1 MPIQIVG
8 NQIKDSAVSNSKI
21 ANSTIQPA
29 KIDLSQVFAF
39 GAIPTLSADPTADN
53 QVVRK
58 SYVDSKINGLSWK
71 AACRVKTT
79 GNIDIS
85 SSPAAIDGV
94 TLSAADEDRIL
105 VASQSSSA
113 ENGIYVFNG
122 SGSALT
128 RAADADSFAELQD
141 GAAVFIKEGNT
152 FESNAYQQSAT
163 LTNFGGQNWILFSAT
178 GGGRQA
184 DGTKGM
190 DLTGNTFSVKI
201 DNSSVGFNG
210 SGQLEIKAAGI
221 TDVMVSSGTLSN
233 AKLQNSSITLT
244 AGAGLT
250 GGGSA
255 ALGGSSTLAVQ
266 SDASNTIAVSG
277 SGIGVAD
284 ASLQASKLASNSVT
298 TNKVADANITLAKLQ
313 AMDQARIM
321 VGNSSNRPA
330 FVQVSGDATLADSG
344 ALTLNSNAVA
354 TATIQDSAVT
364 NSKLASSAVT
374 LVAGDGIAN
383 LGSLALGASM
393 NVNLN
398 LDGSSLSKGA
408 SGLKVASG
416 GITGTELAANS
427 VTSAA
432 VADDAIG
439 STELA
444 ANAVLTVKIA
454 DDAVT
459 LAKCGFS
466 FTQEV
471 FTGTSSTTYDL
482 SNAVIAGFDDAIFV
496 FRNGLLCQK
505 VGSPSDESEYSVSL
519 TGGVGGVCRITFG
532 AAPNGDKVIVKYMV

>member
-79 GNIDIS
+79 GNIDLS
-85 SSPAAIDGV
+85 SAPAAIDGV
-94 TLSAADEDRIL
+94 TLASDDRVL

-113 ENGIYVFNG
+113 ENGIYVFAG
-122 SGSALT
+122 SGSAMT
-128 RAADADSFAELQD
+128 RAADADSFSELQD

-233 AKLQNSSITLT
+233 SRLQNSSITLT

-298 TNKVADANITLAKLQ
+298 TNKVADANITLDKLQ

-321 VGNSSNRPA
+321 VGSSSNRPA

-344 ALTLNSNAVA
+344 ALSLNSNSVS

-374 LVAGDGIAN
+374 LNAGDGIAD

-393 NVNLN
+393 NVNLD
-398 LDGSSLSKGA
+398 LDGSSLSKGG

-427 VTSAA
+427 VTAAA
-432 VADDAIG
+432 VADEAIG

-444 ANAVLTVKIA
+444 SNAVLTVKIA

-519 TGGVGGVCRITFG
+519 TGGVGGVCRLTFG
-532 AAPNGDKVIVKYMV
+532 AAPDSDKLVIKYLI

>member
-71 AACRVKTT
+71 SACRVKTT
-79 GNIDIS
+79 GNVDIS
-85 SSPAAIDGV
+85 SAPAAIDGV
-94 TLSAADEDRIL
+94 TLASDDRVL

-113 ENGIYVFNG
+113 ENGIYVFAG
-122 SGSALT
+122 SGSAMT

-439 STELA
+439 STELS
-444 ANAVLTVKIA
+444 ANSVLTVKIA

-459 LAKCGFS
+459 LAKCGFA

-519 TGGVGGVCRITFG
+519 TGGVGGVCRLTFG
-532 AAPNGDKVIVKYMV
+532 AAPDSDKLVIKYLI

>member
-79 GNIDIS
+79 GNIDLS
-85 SSPAAIDGV
+85 SAPAAIDGV
-94 TLSAADEDRIL
+94 TLASDDRVL

-113 ENGIYVFNG
+113 ENGIYVFAG
-122 SGSALT
+122 SGSAMT
-128 RAADADSFAELQD
+128 RAADADSFSELQD

-298 TNKVADANITLAKLQ
+298 TNKVADANITLDKLQ

-364 NSKLASSAVT
+364 NAKLASSAVT
-374 LVAGDGIAN
+374 LNAGDGIAD

-393 NVNLN
+393 NVNLD
-398 LDGSSLSKGA
+398 LDGSSLSKGG

-427 VTSAA
+427 VTAAA
-432 VADDAIG
+432 VADEAIG

-444 ANAVLTVKIA
+444 SNAVLTVKIA

-519 TGGVGGVCRITFG
+519 TGGVGGVCRLTFG
-532 AAPNGDKVIVKYMV
+532 AAPDSDKLVIKYLI

>member
-79 GNIDIS
+79 GNIDLS
-85 SSPAAIDGV
+85 SAPAAIDGV
-94 TLSAADEDRIL
+94 TLASDDRVL

-113 ENGIYVFNG
+113 ENGIYVFAG
-122 SGSALT
+122 SGSAMT

-298 TNKVADANITLAKLQ
+298 TNKVADANITLDKLQ

>member
-79 GNIDIS
+79 GNIDLS
-85 SSPAAIDGV
+85 SAPAAIDGV
-94 TLSAADEDRIL
+94 TLASDDRVL

-113 ENGIYVFNG
+113 ENGIYVFAG
-122 SGSALT
+122 SGSAMT

-255 ALGGSSTLAVQ
+255 ALGGSSTLAVE

-364 NSKLASSAVT
+364 NAKLASSAVT

-427 VTSAA
+427 VTAAA

-505 VGSPSDESEYSVSL
+505 VGSPSDDSEYSVSL

>member
-79 GNIDIS
+79 GNIDLS
-85 SSPAAIDGV
+85 SAPAAIDGV
-94 TLSAADEDRIL
+94 TLASDDRVL

-113 ENGIYVFNG
+113 ENGIYVFAG
-122 SGSALT
+122 SGSAMT

>member
-39 GAIPTLSADPTADN
+39 GALPTLSADPTADN

-71 AACRVKTT
+71 AACRVKAT
-79 GNIDIS
+79 GNVDIS
-85 SSPAAIDGV
+85 SAPAAIDGV
-94 TLSAADEDRIL
+94 TLASDDRIL
-105 VASQSSSA
+105 LDQQSTGS
-113 ENGIYVFNG
+113 EDGIYVFAG
-122 SGSALT
+122 SGSAMA
-128 RAADADSFAELQD
+128 RAADADAFGELQD

-163 LTNFGGQNWILFSAT
+163 LTNFGGQDWILFSAT

-221 TDVMVSSGTLSN
+221 TDAMVSSGTLSN
-233 AKLQNSSITLT
+233 AKLQNSAITLT

-266 SDASNTIAVSG
+266 ADSSNTIAVSG

-284 ASLQASKLASNSVT
+284 ASLQAAKLASNSVT

-330 FVQVSGDATLADSG
+330 FVQVSGDASLADSG
-344 ALTLNSNAVA
+344 ALSLNSNAVA

-364 NSKLASSAVT
+364 NAKLASSAVT

-383 LGSLALGASM
+383 LGSLSLGASM

-398 LDGSSLSKGA
+398 LDGSSLAKGA
-408 SGLKVASG
+408 SGLKVASS
-416 GITGTELAANS
+416 GITSTELAANA
-427 VTSAA
+427 VTSSEI
-432 VADDAIG
+432 ADDAVG

-444 ANAVLTVKIA
+444 ANAVITVKIA

-459 LAKCGFS
+459 LAKCGFQWV
-466 FTQEV
+466 QEV
-471 FTGTSSTTYDL
+471 FTGTTSLTYDF
-482 SNAVIAGFDDAIFV
+482 SNAVAAGFEDAVLV

-505 VGSPSDESEYSVSL
+505 VGSASDESEYEVAR
-519 TGGVGGVCRITFG
+519 TGGTGNVCRITFG
-532 AAPNGDKVIVKYMV
+532 GSVNGDKIICKYML

>member
-29 KIDLSQVFAF
+29 KLDLSQVFAF
-39 GAIPTLSADPTADN
+39 GVLPTLSADPTADN

-71 AACRVKTT
+71 SACRVKAT
-79 GNIDIS
+79 GNVDIS
-85 SSPAAIDGV
+85 SAPAAIDGV
-94 TLSAADEDRIL
+94 TLASDDRIL
-105 VASQSSSA
+105 LDQQSTGS
-113 ENGIYVFNG
+113 EDGIYVFAG

-128 RAADADSFAELQD
+128 RAADADAFGELQD
-141 GAAVFIKEGNT
+141 GAAVFIKEGST

-163 LTNFGGQNWILFSAT
+163 LTNFGGQDWILFSAT

-221 TDVMVSSGTLSN
+221 TDAMVSSGTLSN
-233 AKLQNSSITLT
+233 AKLQNSAITLT

-266 SDASNTIAVSG
+266 AGSSNTIAVSG
-277 SGIGVAD
+277 SGIDVAD
-284 ASLQASKLASNSVT
+284 ASLQAAKLASNSVT

-344 ALTLNSNAVA
+344 ALSLNSNAVA

-364 NSKLASSAVT
+364 NAKLASSAVT
-374 LVAGDGIAN
+374 LNAGDGIAA

-393 NVNLN
+393 NVNLA
-398 LDGSSLSKGA
+398 LDGSTLAKSG
-408 SGLKVASG
+408 SGLKVGSAA
-416 GITGTELAANS
+416 ITSTEIAANA
-427 VTSAA
+427 VTSSEI
-432 VADDAIG
+432 ADDAVG

-444 ANAVLTVKIA
+444 ANAVITVKIA

-459 LAKCGFS
+459 LAKCGFQWV
-466 FTQEV
+466 QEV
-471 FTGTSSTTYDL
+471 YTGTSSTTYDF
-482 SNAVIAGFDDAIFV
+482 SNAVAAGFEDAILV

-505 VGSPSDESEYSVSL
+505 VGSPSDEAEYSVAR
-519 TGGVGGVCRITFG
+519 TGGTGGVCRITFG
-532 AAPNGDKVIVKYMV
+532 AAPNGDKVIVKYMI